1 VRILIADDHSVVR
14 KGVCSILESRSEHF
28 EVCGE
33 ACNGEEAIQKA
44 MQLKPHLI
52 ILDVTMPVLD
62 GFKAAKKISAE
73 LPEIPILML
82 SMHTGDEMVRISRSV
97 GAKGFVTK
105 LEIDGVLLKAARAL
119 LAGNTFFPGEEYAA
133 TASG

>member
-33 ACNGEEAIQKA
+33 ACKA